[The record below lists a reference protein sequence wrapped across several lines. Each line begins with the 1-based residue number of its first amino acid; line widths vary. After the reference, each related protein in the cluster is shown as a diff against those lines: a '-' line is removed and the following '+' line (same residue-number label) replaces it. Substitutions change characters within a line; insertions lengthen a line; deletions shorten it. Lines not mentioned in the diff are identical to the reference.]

1 MKKALALV
9 LALVLA
15 LSMAVSAFA
24 LTLDLIPLAPVEDP
38 ETKLIK
44 LNTIV
49 LNDADETL
57 VANKG
62 GVYHVVIENAELYKD
77 IAVSG
82 NGIVSA
88 KLVEFDPEV
97 YASIGETY
105 SVVRADG
112 KAVDAALVAKYTA
125 GAATGRTYGDAKLLC
140 KYFNDDEKTTQY
152 KVVCDQEIVVVELVI
167 AENYSASYKEGTLK
181 VTATEKATGKAMSG
195 TWDVISDV
203 IIFEYENVKWAGKSV
218 ENVLVVGEK
227 GYSDFETAEN
237 GYGKDYNSSALRT
250 EDGAAV
256 ISTTAFRAIEGKDV
270 VVAADA
276 NNYVTIYDVVKGQK
290 GVNFSLYGY
299 DEIIE
304 SNEFV
309 GYEFGFFGNQVV
321 NSKFE
326 ITLQPGVTYYQLRE
340 AFGVKVEEDDIVD
353 FYLLKDGKV
362 AQIITVDFMTV
373 DLAEKVEI
381 TVAGENTTL
390 GQYELRL
397 AAPVAAEGEEN
408 PNTGAE
414 SVVGV
419 VAALAVVSVATAAAV
434 SLKK

>member
-24 LTLDLIPLAPVEDP
+24 LDLKLDLIPLKPVEKPGTD
-38 ETKLIK
+38 LIE
-44 LNTIV
+44 LNKIV
-49 LNDADETL
+49 LNDAGATL
-57 VANKG
+57 VVSKG
-62 GVYHVVIENAELYKD
+62 GVYHVIIENAELYKD

-105 SVVRADG
+105 
-112 KAVDAALVAKYTA
+112 AVL
-125 GAATGRTYGDAKLLC
+125 
-140 KYFNDDEKTTQY
+140 DEKGNAVETGLTY
-152 KVVCDQEIVVVELVI
+152 AEAKAAVKAHNDAHKVSYHKLVCEQTIVVVELVI

-195 TWDVISDV
+195 SWKVVSDV
-203 IIFEYENVKWAGKSV
+203 TIFEYEQVKWAAKEG
-218 ENVLVVGEK
+218 EALVVGDL
-227 GYSDFETAEN
+227 GYSDYATALN
-237 GYGKDYNSSALRT
+237 GYGADYNHDALRT
-250 EDGAAV
+250 VENARV
-256 ISTTAFRAIEGKDV
+256 ISTTAFRAIEGKDI
-270 VVAADA
+270 VVAADE
-276 NNYVTIYDVVKGQK
+276 NNYVTIYDVAAGQK
-290 GVNFSLYGY
+290 GVNFELYGY
-299 DEIIE
+299 DKMYDA
-304 SNEFV
+304 NGAFV
-309 GYEFGFFGNQVV
+309 GYEFGFFGDQIVK
-321 NSKFE
+321 SAFE

-373 DLAEKVEI
+373 DLAELVEI
-381 TVAGENTTL
+381 TVKGENTTL